1 MRKVNGYMIPIGRKR
16 RCGKVKCKR
25 CGKQLTPAEACY
37 YVDGCNCAITA
48 NAPAIEHLSVAI
60 WMCSDTDK
68 WSRKDILVALN
79 EAGFT
84 ERCSV
89 TEKKRLERWL
99 GI

>member
-48 NAPAIEHLSVAI
+48 NAPAYCLDCYLIA
-60 WMCSDTDK
+60 
-68 WSRKDILVALN
+68 
-79 EAGFT
+79 T
-84 ERCSV
+84 EL
-89 TEKKRLERWL
+89 RLTAR
-99 GI
+99 

>member
-1 MRKVNGYMIPIGRKR
+1 MEIKEGRISNSTLRDLCVKNDWFTEGDIGQYDKLFRLNEM
-16 RCGKVKCKR
+16 
-25 CGKQLTPAEACY
+25 Q
-37 YVDGCNCAITA
+37 
-48 NAPAIEHLSVAI
+48 APIEHLSVAI